1 MGTTR
6 KGGNAMLRLGQR
18 VILVSDK
25 FEQGFPIGE
34 HGFIIAYDRNP
45 DNAFDYV
52 VRVPKLNKN
61 ILVPKEDVELEEIL
75 LQREAERI
83 ETDMLI
89 DFALATRNEALF
101 RRLLNGEQGD
111 LAKEKASE
119 TLSTNDFVRQ
129 VNLRAWI

>member
-1 MGTTR
+1 LAPPL

-61 ILVPKEDVELEEIL
+61 VLVPKEDVELEEIL

-89 DFALATRNEALF
+89 DFALATKNEALF
-101 RRLLNGEQGD
+101 RRLLNGEQED
-111 LAKEKASE
+111 LTKEKASE
-119 TLSTNDFVRQ
+119 TLSSNDFVRQ

>member
-1 MGTTR
+1 
-6 KGGNAMLRLGQR
+6 MLRLGQR

-61 ILVPKEDVELEEIL
+61 VLVPKEDVELEEIL

-89 DFALATRNEALF
+89 DFALATKNEALF
-101 RRLLNGEQGD
+101 RRLLNGEQED
-111 LAKEKASE
+111 LTKEKASE
-119 TLSTNDFVRQ
+119 TLSSNDFVRQ